1 MEFAEDLKYQL
12 CRMFLVNAGTN
23 KSMPSNRFT
32 MEDPRG
38 GALVT
43 GPNGVGK
50 TMTLRLLPLF
60 FGFPPNRLRGWP
72 VLAAGCRHSPPG
84 IGAVVLFVP
93 LENMHS
99 ASPVEIQADMG
110 LPWCGPNGEP
120 FWFAEN
126 G

>member
-72 VLAAGCRHSPPG
+72 VLAAGCRHSPSWNWRR
-84 IGAVVLFVP
+84 GALCTAR
-93 LENMHS
+93 EH
-99 ASPVEIQADMG
+99 
-110 LPWCGPNGEP
+110 
-120 FWFAEN
+120 AERVAR
-126 G
+126 